1 MTPAPK
7 NLFVVRE
14 KMKPLCDSDRESF
27 HSVVAKALWAA
38 KRARPDIMPSM
49 SFLTKRVKN
58 PDKDDWEKLR
68 HMVKYL
74 KSTIKFPLILS
85 MRTAR
90 LQCMQI

>member
-38 KRARPDIMPSM
+38 KRARPDIMPSIPF
-49 SFLTKRVKN
+49 SQK
-58 PDKDDWEKLR
+58 E
-68 HMVKYL
+68 
-74 KSTIKFPLILS
+74 
-85 MRTAR
+85 
-90 LQCMQI
+90 